1 MLSPFAIA
9 DNKNAEA
16 KKKKITKKGG
26 KQRALTRI
34 QDHGCYVKLTSA
46 KVSFVLNGNVPDKV
60 KKKDNRRRFYSYG
73 LVFVVNT
80 VVVLQCCRQKKKKE
94 HTRVYTYKDTQS
106 IYGNPKK
113 TRILVLKEQFNAR

>member
-60 KKKDNRRRFYSYG
+60 KKKR
-73 LVFVVNT
+73 
-80 VVVLQCCRQKKKKE
+80 
-94 HTRVYTYKDTQS
+94 
-106 IYGNPKK
+106 
-113 TRILVLKEQFNAR
+113 